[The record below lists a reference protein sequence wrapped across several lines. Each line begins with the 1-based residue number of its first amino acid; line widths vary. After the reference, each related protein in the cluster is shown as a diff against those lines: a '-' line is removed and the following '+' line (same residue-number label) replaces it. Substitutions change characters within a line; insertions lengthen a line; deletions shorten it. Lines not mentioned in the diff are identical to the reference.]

1 MNTTTCAFT
10 GHRPHKFPW
19 KYNELDPGCV
29 ALKETLKEQIAK
41 LAASGVTDFYSG
53 MADGSDVW
61 LSQIVLD
68 FRKNTPALNLHCVLP
83 CEGQADQWSKS
94 ARDRYDAILNRADSV
109 AYVSRQ
115 YYDGCMLD
123 RNRKLVESADLLL
136 AVYNGERRGGTA
148 ATLRY
153 AKKLGRELIIVHP
166 VSLHKKAYLTTEVH
180 FFCVYRYY
188 SSTSSSKST
197 S

>member
-1 MNTTTCAFT
+1 MDITTCAFT

-19 KYNELDPGCV
+19 KYNEQDPRCV
-29 ALKETLKEQIAK
+29 ALKETLKEQIIK
-41 LAASGVTDFYSG
+41 LVASSVTDFYSG

-68 FRKNTPALNLHCVLP
+68 FRENNTALKLHCVLP

-94 ARDRYDAILNRADSV
+94 ARDRYNAILNRADSV

-123 RNRKLVESADLLL
+123 RNRKLVEAADLLL

-166 VSLHKKAYLTTEVH
+166 VSLHITYE
-180 FFCVYRYY
+180 
-188 SSTSSSKST
+188 S
-197 S
+197 